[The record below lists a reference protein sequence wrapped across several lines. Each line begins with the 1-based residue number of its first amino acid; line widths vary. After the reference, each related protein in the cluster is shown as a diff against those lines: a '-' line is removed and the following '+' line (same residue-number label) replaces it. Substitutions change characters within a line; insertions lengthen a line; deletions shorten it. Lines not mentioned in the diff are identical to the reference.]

1 MLSKITA
8 ALRGFVA
15 RIEREGGQALA
26 EYGLIL
32 ALIAIAAIIALG
44 VLGVVIAGNLD
55 AIALYSL
62 NLSQLLLIA
71 MTKVPTEPRRWAP
84 LRLPPTQFG
93 LPPG

>member
-32 ALIAIAAIIALG
+32 ALIAVVAIAALTLLG
-44 VLGVVIAGNLD
+44 FAIAGNLD
-55 AIALYSL
+55 AISAV
-62 NLSQLLLIA
+62 
-71 MTKVPTEPRRWAP
+71 MPVV
-84 LRLPPTQFG
+84 
-93 LPPG
+93 